1 MIAVHFGTTMWE
13 KGMHACTCRCKCTR
27 ALRSNWPS
35 RRDSKEAIA
44 AASTGTGREEERKI
58 GEVDRALVSHFLFE
72 ILSHIHTAGK
82 DLTPVSAFTV
92 EFCKYY
98 PFE

>member
-1 MIAVHFGTTMWE
+1 MRA
-13 KGMHACTCRCKCTR
+13 HAGANAHAHLDPTGPVEGIVRKP
-27 ALRSNWPS
+27 LLP
-35 RRDSKEAIA
+35 
-44 AASTGTGREEERKI
+44 ASTGTGSEEERKI